1 MNILFLTQVLPFP
14 LTSGARIRAYY
25 MLRFLAGAH
34 RVTLASFVRKDDR
47 PEDIEHLRQFCAAV
61 HTVPMRRSR
70 LRDGLAF
77 LASVYSGQPAVIR
90 RDRIP
95 AMETLLA
102 TLARQTPFDVI
113 HADQTAMAQYGLYA
127 AQVHPQGKRPRLLL
141 DQHNAMHRLVE
152 RQAGHESGL
161 MKLLYRREA
170 RLFRRYEAEVCRR
183 FDRLLTVSEVDKEAH
198 VALFPAENGR
208 QIAEKIVPLPICV
221 ETEGWPLLAYED
233 RGPQLI
239 HLGTMFW
246 PPNVEG
252 VLWFAREALP
262 LVLAEVPQ
270 ACFTIAGKNPP
281 APVTALA
288 APGSPVAGHV
298 NVTGFVADPVPL
310 LRASRAM
317 IVPLL
322 AGGGMRVKIVD
333 GWCWGLPMVATTIGA
348 EGIACRDGENILL
361 ADEPAAFA
369 QAAVRLLTDHELA
382 DSLRQNGR
390 RWVEERYNWQVVY
403 ERVGQIYEAWA
414 AERL

>member
-1 MNILFLTQVLPFP
+1 
-14 LTSGARIRAYY
+14 
-25 MLRFLAGAH
+25 
-34 RVTLASFVRKDDR
+34 
-47 PEDIEHLRQFCAAV
+47 
-61 HTVPMRRSR
+61 MRRSR

-77 LASVYSGQPAVIR
+77 VSSVYSRQPAVIR

-102 TLARQTPFDVI
+102 TLACQTPFDVI
-113 HADQTAMAQYGLYA
+113 HADQTSMAQYALYA
-127 AQVHPQGKRPRLLL
+127 AEVHPQGKRPRLLL

-152 RQAGHESGL
+152 RQAHQEGGA

-170 RLFRRYEAEVCRR
+170 RLFRRYEAELCRR
-183 FDRLLTVSEVDKEAH
+183 FDRLLTVTEVDKEAH
-198 VALFPAENGR
+198 VALFAAETGR
-208 QIAEKIVPLPICV
+208 QIGEKILSLPICV
-221 ETEGWPLLAYED
+221 ETEEWPPLAYED
-233 RGPQLI
+233 QGPHLI

-252 VLWFAREALP
+252 VLWFAREVLP
-262 LVLAEVPQ
+262 LVLSDVPE

-288 APGSPVAGHV
+288 VPGSPLAGHV
-298 NVTGFVADPVPL
+298 NITGFVADPVPL

-333 GWCWGLPMVATTIGA
+333 GWRWGLPIVATTVGA
-348 EGIACRDGENILL
+348 EGISYQDGENILL

-369 QAAVRLLTDHELA
+369 QAVVRLLTDNELA
-382 DSLRQNGR
+382 NRLRQNGR
-390 RWVEERYNWQVVY
+390 RWVEVHYNWQTVY
-403 ERVGQIYEAWA
+403 EQVGAVYQALA
-414 AERL
+414 SK